1 MQRAR
6 LWPHGW
12 SRGLL
17 GEVQQARLLH
27 QVRQEHEH
35 GRIGPEDFTDQHE
48 PE

>member
-17 GEVQQARLLH
+17 GEVQQARLL
-27 QVRQEHEH
+27 QKIREERAQ
-35 GRIGPEDFTDQHE
+35 GRIGPKDCAHQDEAQ
-48 PE
+48 